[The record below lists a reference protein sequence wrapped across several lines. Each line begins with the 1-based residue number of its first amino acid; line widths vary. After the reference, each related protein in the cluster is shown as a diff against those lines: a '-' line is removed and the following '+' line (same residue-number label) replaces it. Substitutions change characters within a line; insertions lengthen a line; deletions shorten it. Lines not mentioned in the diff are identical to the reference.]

1 MSIRRLVIV
10 ASLSS
15 LFGLPTTAHA
25 QPFALA
31 AREDR
36 AIGSRPGTLRIGDDG
51 VVFDTTDSKHRRVWH
66 LDDVRQFRVESSRR
80 LVIETYRSRG
90 WKGAGRSRTYEYATG
105 TDIPDALVAFLLAR
119 VTRPVVTAVLPQ
131 RRTTPAPLA
140 VAVHHEGTDTAG
152 TLALYDDGLAFEADR
167 DGFARYWRFSDLD
180 AVLRQDRY
188 RLYVA
193 AFEGNREHVRPFLFT
208 LKQDPPPGFYDLLW
222 RHLNSRSTGNPAPR
236 P

>member
-1 MSIRRLVIV
+1 MAFRTLILLSIV
-10 ASLSS
+10 AAW
-15 LFGLPTTAHA
+15 TTGSTSAFA
-25 QPFALA
+25 QPFALD
-31 AREDR
+31 AREDVTF
-36 AIGSRPGTLRIGDDG
+36 GSRPGTLRIGEDG
-51 VVFDTTDSKHRRVWH
+51 VVFETTDPKHRRGWR
-66 LDDVRQFRVESSRR
+66 LDDVRQFRVASSRS

-90 WKGAGRSRTYEYATG
+90 WRGAGRSRTYEYATA

-119 VTRPVVTAVLPQ
+119 VTRPVVTAVMPQ

-167 DGFARYWRFSDLD
+167 DGFARYWRFADLD
-180 AVLRQDRY
+180 AVLRQDQY

-208 LKQDPPPGFYDLLW
+208 LKQDLPPGFYDILW
-222 RHLNSRSTGNPAPR
+222 RHLNSRSTGDPVPR

>member
-1 MSIRRLVIV
+1 MPSRSPSRRGKKGIR
-10 ASLSS
+10 
-15 LFGLPTTAHA
+15 
-25 QPFALA
+25 QP
-31 AREDR
+31 
-36 AIGSRPGTLRIGDDG
+36 PGTLRIGDDG
-51 VVFDTTDSKHRRVWH
+51 VVFDTTDPKHRRVWH

-80 LVIETYRSRG
+80 LVIETFRSRG

-180 AVLRQDRY
+180 AVLDRTDTGSMS
-188 RLYVA
+188 L
-193 AFEGNREHVRPFLFT
+193 P
-208 LKQDPPPGFYDLLW
+208 LKATVNTSGPSC
-222 RHLNSRSTGNPAPR
+222 SR
-236 P
+236 